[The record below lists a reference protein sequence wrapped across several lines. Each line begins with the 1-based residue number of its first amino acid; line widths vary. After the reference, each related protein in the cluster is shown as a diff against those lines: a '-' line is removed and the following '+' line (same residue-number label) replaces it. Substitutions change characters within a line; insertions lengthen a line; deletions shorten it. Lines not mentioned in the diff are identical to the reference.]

1 MRPEVVDPRT
11 ALVSPAVVD
20 AALDCLA
27 YLADIDPVRPSHM
40 YLVAKALGCREPEAT
55 ALTLRLIATADLFN
69 DPRWPA
75 WSRYYKNGSAG
86 RRRAFDRLLVLLI
99 ADMDLD
105 ATGRFPADQFFDAL
119 LTDFASPVPM

>member
-1 MRPEVVDPRT
+1 MHSQSIDPRT
-11 ALVSPAVVD
+11 TVISPAVVS

-40 YLVAKALGCREPEAT
+40 YLIAEALGCPEPEAT
-55 ALTLRLIATADLFN
+55 ALTWRLVATADLFN

-75 WSRYYKNGSAG
+75 WSRYYRNGSTG

-105 ATGRFPADQFFDAL
+105 ATGRFPADKFFDAL
-119 LTDFASPVPM
+119 LTVFASPIRM